1 MFKKL
6 RDACDEIISAMESE
20 DETATE
26 NALGKFINKSGYLI
40 VRRQAGF
47 FNGKF

>member
-26 NALGKFINKSGYLI
+26 NALGKFIVLMM
-40 VRRQAGF
+40 
-47 FNGKF
+47 KFDALK